1 MKTRN
6 CITENAINKI
16 ERQIKTQKENFRASV
31 VEIRK
36 RQNSTGCLRRAVHA
50 PDHSTKQFT
59 QEEGIHPGGV
69 KMVNVNL
76 DSLTFQKG
84 RW

>member
-1 MKTRN
+1 MKTKN
-6 CITENAINKI
+6 CITEKCHKHDRKANKNT
-16 ERQIKTQKENFRASV
+16 ERENFRVSV

-59 QEEGIHPGGV
+59 QEDDIRQGRV
-69 KMVNVNL
+69 KTVDVNL
-76 DSLTFQKG
+76 DSLTFL
-84 RW
+84 